1 MASDEAALGVRGTF
15 APQARYMT
23 SRAPK
28 MTGKAIEAAVKA
40 CGQ

>member
-1 MASDEAALGVRGTF
+1 MASDEAALEVRGTF
-15 APQARYMT
+15 APEACYMT

-28 MTGKAIEAAVKA
+28 MTGMAIEAAVEA